1 MNDKKGGLKAFD
13 HVFWSCDGYQKR
25 HDGYLEPA
33 GENSDYADQVM
44 INANMLK
51 LYFLKL
57 KVFNLRSSLKKIDC
71 KSF

>member
-1 MNDKKGGLKAFD
+1 MNDKTGGLKTFD

-44 INANMLK
+44 INADMFK
-51 LYFLKL
+51 LYF
-57 KVFNLRSSLKKIDC
+57 F
-71 KSF
+71 